1 MEYLTYPEY
10 LELGF
15 DETDKFDEL
24 YKRAEM
30 TVNLY
35 IRNFYAYKDFDSDFG
50 PRKQA
55 VKNAVAN
62 QIAYLERTGIMSA
75 EEKQSLASVTVGRTT
90 VSYQNGSQSVSSGKR
105 YNLSL
110 DAENW
115 LNMAGFNYSGVCYD
129 R

>member
-15 DETDKFDEL
+15 DKTNKFDEL

-35 IRNFYAYKDFDSDFG
+35 IHNFYAYKDFDSDFE

-55 VKNAVAN
+55 VKNAVAY
-62 QIAYLERTGIMSA
+62 QIYYLDRSGIITA
-75 EEKQSLASVTVGRTT
+75 DEKQSLSSVTIGRTS
-90 VSYQNGSQSVSSGKR
+90 VSYQNSSQSVSKGSK

-115 LNMAGFNYSGVCYD
+115 LRMAGFGYSGVSYD

>member
-10 LELGF
+10 LKLGF

-35 IRNFYAYKDFDSDFG
+35 IHNFYAYKDFDSDFE

-55 VKNAVAN
+55 VKNAVAY
-62 QIAYLERTGIMSA
+62 QIYYLDRSGIITA
-75 EEKQSLASVTVGRTT
+75 DEKQSLSSVTIGRTS
-90 VSYQNGSQSVSSGKR
+90 VSYQNSTQSVSKGSK

-115 LNMAGFNYSGVCYD
+115 LRMAGFGYSGVSYD

>member
-10 LELGF
+10 LVLGF

-35 IRNFYAYKDFDSDFG
+35 IHNFYAYKDFDSDFE

-62 QIAYLERTGIMSA
+62 QVAYLERTGITSA

-115 LNMAGFNYSGVCYD
+115 LRMVGFGYSGVSYD

>member
-10 LELGF
+10 LKLGF

-35 IRNFYAYKDFDSDFG
+35 IRNFYAYKDFESDFE
-50 PRKQA
+50 PRKEA
-55 VKNAVAN
+55 VKNA
-62 QIAYLERTGIMSA
+62 IAYQIYYLDRSGIVTA
-75 EEKQSLASVTVGRTT
+75 DEKQSLSSVTIGRTS
-90 VSYQNGSQSVSSGKR
+90 VSYQNSSQSVSKGSK

-115 LNMAGFNYSGVCYD
+115 LRMAGFGYSGVSYD

>member
-10 LELGF
+10 LKLGF
-15 DETDKFDEL
+15 DEIDKFDEL

-35 IRNFYAYKDFDSDFG
+35 IRNFYAYKDFESDFE
-50 PRKQA
+50 PRKEA
-55 VKNAVAN
+55 VKNAVAY
-62 QIAYLERTGIMSA
+62 QIYYLDRSGIITA
-75 EEKQSLASVTVGRTT
+75 DEKQSLSSVTIGRTS
-90 VSYQNGSQSVSSGKR
+90 VSYQNSSQSVSKGSK

-115 LNMAGFNYSGVCYD
+115 LRMAGFGYSGVSYD

>member
-1 MEYLTYPEY
+1 MTYFSYDEYLD
-10 LELGF
+10 LGF
-15 DETDKFDEL
+15 DVTDRFDEL

-35 IRNFYAYKDFDSDFG
+35 IRNFYAYREFDNDFE

-62 QIAYLERTGIMSA
+62 QINYLERTGIMSA
-75 EEKQSLASVTVGRTT
+75 EEKQSLSSVTVGRTT
-90 VSYQNGSQSVSSGKR
+90 VSYQNSSQNASSGRR
-105 YNLSL
+105 YNLCL

>member
-1 MEYLTYPEY
+1 MDYLTYPEY
-10 LELGF
+10 LKLGF
-15 DETDKFDEL
+15 DELDKFDEL

-35 IRNFYAYKDFDSDFG
+35 IRNFYAYNDFESDFK
-50 PRKQA
+50 PRKEA
-55 VKNAVAN
+55 VKNA
-62 QIAYLERTGIMSA
+62 IAYQIYYLDRSGITTADER
-75 EEKQSLASVTVGRTT
+75 QSLSSVTVGRTT
-90 VSYQNGSQSVSSGKR
+90 VSYQNGSQSVSRGSR

-115 LNMAGFNYSGVCYD
+115 LRMAGFGYSGVSYD

>member
-10 LELGF
+10 LKLGF

-35 IRNFYAYKDFDSDFG
+35 IHNFYAYKDFDSDFE
-50 PRKQA
+50 PRKEA

-62 QIAYLERTGIMSA
+62 QVAYLERTGIMSA

-115 LNMAGFNYSGVCYD
+115 LRMAGFGYSGVSYD

>member
-15 DETDKFDEL
+15 DVTDKFDEL

-35 IRNFYAYKDFDSDFG
+35 IHNFYAYKDFDSDFE

-55 VKNAVAN
+55 VKNAIAN
-62 QIAYLERTGIMSA
+62 QINYLERTGVMTA

-90 VSYQNGSQSVSSGKR
+90 VSYQNGSQNASSGR
-105 YNLSL
+105 HYNLCL

>member
-1 MEYLTYPEY
+1 MDYLTYPEY

-15 DETDKFDEL
+15 DEIDKFDEL

-35 IRNFYAYKDFDSDFG
+35 IHNFYAYKDFDSDFE

-55 VKNAVAN
+55 VKNAVAS
-62 QIAYLERTGIMSA
+62 QIDYLERTGVMTA

-90 VSYQNGSQSVSSGKR
+90 VSYQNGSQNVSNGRR
-105 YNLSL
+105 YNLCL

>member
-24 YKRAEM
+24 CKRAEM

-35 IRNFYAYKDFDSDFG
+35 IHNFYAYKDFDSDFES
-50 PRKQA
+50 RKKA

-62 QIAYLERTGIMSA
+62 QIAYLEHTGIMSA

-90 VSYQNGSQSVSSGKR
+90 VSYQNGTQSVSSGKR

>member
-1 MEYLTYPEY
+1 MDYLTYPEY
-10 LELGF
+10 LKLGF
-15 DETDKFDEL
+15 DKTDKYDEL

-90 VSYQNGSQSVSSGKR
+90 VSYQNGTQSVSSGKR

>member
-1 MEYLTYPEY
+1 MDYLTYPEY

-15 DETDKFDEL
+15 DEIDKFDEL

-35 IRNFYAYKDFDSDFG
+35 IHNFYAYKDFESDFK
-50 PRKQA
+50 PRKKA
-55 VKNAVAN
+55 VKNA
-62 QIAYLERTGIMSA
+62 IAYQIYYLDRSGITTA
-75 EEKQSLASVTVGRTT
+75 EEKQSLSSVTIGRTS
-90 VSYQNGSQSVSSGKR
+90 VSYQNSSQSVSKGSK

-115 LNMAGFNYSGVCYD
+115 LRMAGFGYSGVTYD

>member
-35 IRNFYAYKDFDSDFG
+35 IHNFYAYKDFDSDFE
-50 PRKQA
+50 PRKKA

-75 EEKQSLASVTVGRTT
+75 EDKQSLASVTVGRTT
-90 VSYQNGSQSVSSGKR
+90 VSYQNGSQSISSGKR

>member
-1 MEYLTYPEY
+1 MDYLTYPEY
-10 LELGF
+10 LKLGF
-15 DETDKFDEL
+15 DETDKYDEL

-90 VSYQNGSQSVSSGKR
+90 VSYHNGTQSVSSGKR

>member
-1 MEYLTYPEY
+1 MAYLSYDEYLD
-10 LELGF
+10 LGF
-15 DETDKFDEL
+15 DVTDRFDEL

-35 IRNFYAYKDFDSDFG
+35 IRNFYAYKEFDSDFE

-62 QIAYLERTGIMSA
+62 QINYLERTGIMSA
-75 EEKQSLASVTVGRTT
+75 EEKQSLSSVTVGRTT
-90 VSYQNGSQSVSSGKR
+90 VSYQNSTQTATAGKR

>member
-10 LELGF
+10 LKLGF

-35 IRNFYAYKDFDSDFG
+35 IHNFYAYKDFDSDFE
-50 PRKQA
+50 PRKEA
-55 VKNAVAN
+55 VKNAVAY
-62 QIAYLERTGIMSA
+62 QIYYLDRSGIITA
-75 EEKQSLASVTVGRTT
+75 DEKQSLSSVTIGRTS
-90 VSYQNGSQSVSSGKR
+90 VSYQNSTQSVSKGSK

-115 LNMAGFNYSGVCYD
+115 LRMAGFGYSGVSYD

>member
-10 LELGF
+10 LKLGF
-15 DETDKFDEL
+15 DETDKFDKL

-35 IRNFYAYKDFDSDFG
+35 IHNFYAYKDFDSDFE
-50 PRKQA
+50 PRKKA

-62 QIAYLERTGIMSA
+62 QIAYLGRTGIMNA

-90 VSYQNGSQSVSSGKR
+90 VSYQNGTQSVSSGKR

>member
-10 LELGF
+10 LKLGF

-35 IRNFYAYKDFDSDFG
+35 IRNFYAYKDFESDFE
-50 PRKQA
+50 PRKEA
-55 VKNAVAN
+55 VKNAVAY
-62 QIAYLERTGIMSA
+62 QIYYLGRSGIITA
-75 EEKQSLASVTVGRTT
+75 DEKQSLSSVTIGRTS
-90 VSYQNGSQSVSSGKR
+90 VSYQNSSQSVSKGSK

-110 DAENW
+110 DTENW
-115 LNMAGFNYSGVCYD
+115 LRMAGFGYSGVSYD

>member
-1 MEYLTYPEY
+1 MDYLTYPEY
-10 LELGF
+10 LKLGF
-15 DETDKFDEL
+15 DELDKFDEL

-35 IRNFYAYKDFDSDFG
+35 IRNFYAYNDFESDFK
-50 PRKQA
+50 PRKEA
-55 VKNAVAN
+55 VKNA
-62 QIAYLERTGIMSA
+62 IAYQIYYLDRSGITTA
-75 EEKQSLASVTVGRTT
+75 EEKQSLSSVTIGRTS
-90 VSYQNGSQSVSSGKR
+90 VSYQNGSQSVSKGSK

-115 LNMAGFNYSGVCYD
+115 LRLAGFGYSGVDYD

>member
-1 MEYLTYPEY
+1 MEYLTYQEY
-10 LELGF
+10 LKLGF
-15 DETDKFDEL
+15 DGTDKFDEL

-35 IRNFYAYKDFDSDFG
+35 IHNFYAYKDFDSDFE

-55 VKNAVAN
+55 IKNAVAY
-62 QIAYLERTGIMSA
+62 QIYYLDRSGIITA
-75 EEKQSLASVTVGRTT
+75 DEKQSLSSVTIGRTS
-90 VSYQNGSQSVSSGKR
+90 VSYQNSSQSLSKGSK

-110 DAENW
+110 DTENW
-115 LNMAGFNYSGVCYD
+115 LRMAGFGYSGVSYD

>member
-1 MEYLTYPEY
+1 MDYLTYPEY

-15 DETDKFDEL
+15 DEIDKFDEL

-30 TVNLY
+30 TINLY
-35 IRNFYAYKDFDSDFG
+35 IRNFYTYKDFESDFK
-50 PRKQA
+50 PRKEA
-55 VKNAVAN
+55 VKNA
-62 QIAYLERTGIMSA
+62 IAYQIYYLDRSGITTA
-75 EEKQSLASVTVGRTT
+75 EEKQSLSSVTIGRTS
-90 VSYQNGSQSVSSGKR
+90 VSYQNSSQSISKGSK

-115 LNMAGFNYSGVCYD
+115 LRLAGFGYSGVDYD

>member
-1 MEYLTYPEY
+1 MDYLTYPEY

-15 DETDKFDEL
+15 DEIDKFDEL

-35 IRNFYAYKDFDSDFG
+35 IHNFYAYKDFESDYK
-50 PRKQA
+50 PRKEA
-55 VKNAVAN
+55 VKNA
-62 QIAYLERTGIMSA
+62 IAYQIYYLDRSGITTA
-75 EEKQSLASVTVGRTT
+75 EEKQSLSSVTIGRTS
-90 VSYQNGSQSVSSGKR
+90 VSYQNSSQSISKGSK

-115 LNMAGFNYSGVCYD
+115 LRLAGFGYSGVDYD

>member
-1 MEYLTYPEY
+1 MDYLTYPEY
-10 LELGF
+10 LKLGF
-15 DETDKFDEL
+15 DETDKYDEL

-30 TVNLY
+30 TINLY
-35 IRNFYAYKDFDSDFG
+35 IHNFYAYKDFDGDFET
-50 PRKQA
+50 RKQA

>member
-1 MEYLTYPEY
+1 MTYLSYDEYLDLDFE
-10 LELGF
+10 
-15 DETDKFDEL
+15 ETDKFEEL

-35 IRNFYAYKDFDSDFG
+35 IHNFYAYKEFDSDYE

-90 VSYQNGSQSVSSGKR
+90 VSYQNSTQTATAGKR

-115 LNMAGFNYSGVCYD
+115 LKVGGFGYSGVSYD

>member
-10 LELGF
+10 LKLGF

-35 IRNFYAYKDFDSDFG
+35 IRNFYAYKDFESDFE
-50 PRKQA
+50 PRKEA
-55 VKNAVAN
+55 VKNA
-62 QIAYLERTGIMSA
+62 IAYQIYYLDRSGIVTA
-75 EEKQSLASVTVGRTT
+75 DEKQSLSSVTIGRTS
-90 VSYQNGSQSVSSGKR
+90 VSYQNSSQSVSKGSK

-110 DAENW
+110 DTENW
-115 LNMAGFNYSGVCYD
+115 LRMAGFGYSGVSYD

>member
-1 MEYLTYPEY
+1 MDYLTYPEY
-10 LELGF
+10 LKLGF
-15 DETDKFDEL
+15 DEIDKFDEL

-35 IRNFYAYKDFDSDFG
+35 IHNFYAYKDFDSDFG

-62 QIAYLERTGIMSA
+62 QIAYLEHTGIMSA

-90 VSYQNGSQSVSSGKR
+90 VSYQNGSQNASTGKR

-115 LNMAGFNYSGVCYD
+115 LRMAGFGYSGVSYD

>member
-1 MEYLTYPEY
+1 MDYLTYPEY

-15 DETDKFDEL
+15 DEIDKFDEL

-30 TVNLY
+30 TINLY
-35 IRNFYAYKDFDSDFG
+35 IRNFYAYKDFSSDFE

-62 QIAYLERTGIMSA
+62 QIAYLERTGVMTA

-90 VSYQNGSQSVSSGKR
+90 VSYQNSTQTATAGKH
-105 YNLSL
+105 YNLCL

>member
-1 MEYLTYPEY
+1 MDYLTYPEY
-10 LELGF
+10 LKLGF
-15 DETDKFDEL
+15 DETDKYDEL

-90 VSYQNGSQSVSSGKR
+90 VSYQNGTQSVSSGKR

-115 LNMAGFNYSGVCYD
+115 LNIAGFNYSGVCYD

>member
-10 LELGF
+10 LKLGF

-35 IRNFYAYKDFDSDFG
+35 IHNFYAYKDFDSDFE
-50 PRKQA
+50 PRKEA
-55 VKNAVAN
+55 VKNA
-62 QIAYLERTGIMSA
+62 IAYQIYYLDRSGIITA
-75 EEKQSLASVTVGRTT
+75 DEKQSLSSVTIGRTS
-90 VSYQNGSQSVSSGKR
+90 VSYQNSSQSVSKGSK
-105 YNLSL
+105 YNLSI

-115 LNMAGFNYSGVCYD
+115 LRMAGFGYSGVSYD

>member
-1 MEYLTYPEY
+1 MEYLTYAEY
-10 LELGF
+10 LDLGF

-35 IRNFYAYKDFDSDFG
+35 IRNFYAYKGFESDFEQ
-50 PRKQA
+50 RKQA

-90 VSYQNGSQSVSSGKR
+90 VSYQNGTQSVSSGKR

>member
-1 MEYLTYPEY
+1 MAYLSYNEYLD
-10 LELGF
+10 LGF
-15 DETDKFDEL
+15 DVTDRFDEL

-35 IRNFYAYKDFDSDFG
+35 IRNFYAYREFDSDFE

-62 QIAYLERTGIMSA
+62 QINYLERTGIMSA
-75 EEKQSLASVTVGRTT
+75 EEKQSLSSVTVGRTT
-90 VSYQNGSQSVSSGKR
+90 VSYQNSTQTATAGKR

>member
-10 LELGF
+10 LKLGF
-15 DETDKFDEL
+15 DETYKYDEL

-35 IRNFYAYKDFDSDFG
+35 IRNFYAYKDFESDFE
-50 PRKQA
+50 PRKEA
-55 VKNAVAN
+55 VKNAVAY
-62 QIAYLERTGIMSA
+62 QIYYLDRSGIITA
-75 EEKQSLASVTVGRTT
+75 DEKQSLSSVTIGRTS
-90 VSYQNGSQSVSSGKR
+90 VSYQNSSQSVSKGSK

-110 DAENW
+110 DTENW
-115 LNMAGFNYSGVCYD
+115 LRMAGFGYSGVSYD

>member
-1 MEYLTYPEY
+1 MDYLTYPEY

-15 DETDKFDEL
+15 DEIDKFDEL

-30 TVNLY
+30 TINLY
-35 IRNFYAYKDFDSDFG
+35 IHNFYAYKDFDSDFE

-115 LNMAGFNYSGVCYD
+115 LRMAGFGYSGVSYD

>member
-1 MEYLTYPEY
+1 MDYLTYPEY
-10 LELGF
+10 LKLGF
-15 DETDKFDEL
+15 DETDKYDEL

>member
-1 MEYLTYPEY
+1 MDYLTYPEY

-15 DETDKFDEL
+15 DEIDKFDEW

-30 TVNLY
+30 TINLY
-35 IRNFYAYKDFDSDFG
+35 IHNFYAYKDFDSDFE

-115 LNMAGFNYSGVCYD
+115 LRMAGFGYSGVSYD

>member
-90 VSYQNGSQSVSSGKR
+90 VSYQNGTQSVSSGKR

>member
-1 MEYLTYPEY
+1 MTYLSYDEYLD
-10 LELGF
+10 LGF
-15 DETDKFDEL
+15 DVTDRFDEL

-35 IRNFYAYKDFDSDFG
+35 IRNFYAYREFDSDFE

-62 QIAYLERTGIMSA
+62 QIAYLERTGVMTA

-90 VSYQNGSQSVSSGKR
+90 VSYQNSTQTATAGKR

-115 LNMAGFNYSGVCYD
+115 LNMAGFTYSGVCYD

>member
-35 IRNFYAYKDFDSDFG
+35 IHNFYAYKDFDSDFE

-55 VKNAVAN
+55 VKNAISS
-62 QIAYLERTGIMSA
+62 QISYLDRTGIMTA

-90 VSYQNGSQSVSSGKR
+90 VSYQNGSQSVSTGKR
-105 YNLSL
+105 YNLCL